1 MDAFEQVK
9 NSGKSVKKF
18 ANADIVIN
26 SNDKGLCMMN
36 FVHDLQVYNSAEK
49 QTIINMK

>member
-18 ANADIVIN
+18 ANADVVIN
-26 SNDKGLCMMN
+26 SNDKGLRMMN
-36 FVHDLQVYNSAEK
+36 FVHDLQVCNSAEK
-49 QTIINMK
+49 RI